1 MPPVY
6 EAYRSFL
13 VPKFHLDTG
22 ERNEVHVVGLNHK
35 MGYTGTVN
43 TVLEFG
49 EERDCIGYMIG
60 GPNEGLRIMFS
71 MMNEARIGVGIGAA
85 ALGYAGLRYSL
96 EYAKERPQGH
106 RMVSAI

>member
-1 MPPVY
+1 M
-6 EAYRSFL
+6 
-13 VPKFHLDTG
+13 PKFHLDTG

-71 MMNEARIGVGIGAA
+71 MMNEARE
-85 ALGYAGLRYSL
+85 L
-96 EYAKERPQGH
+96 
-106 RMVSAI
+106 VSASVRLLSDMRDLDIP